1 MARVEKVPS
10 IGDAEHGTVLDEE
23 ELSTVVNGFK
33 DSVLYPIVAVA
44 AFTGAR
50 RGEILA
56 LRCSDLDAEKKTCG
70 SSGRSRWL
78 KISR

>member
-1 MARVEKVPS
+1 M
-10 IGDAEHGTVLDEE
+10 LDEE

-56 LRCSDLDAEKKTCG
+56 LRCSDLDAEKKTLL
-70 SSGRSRWL
+70 SGRSRWL